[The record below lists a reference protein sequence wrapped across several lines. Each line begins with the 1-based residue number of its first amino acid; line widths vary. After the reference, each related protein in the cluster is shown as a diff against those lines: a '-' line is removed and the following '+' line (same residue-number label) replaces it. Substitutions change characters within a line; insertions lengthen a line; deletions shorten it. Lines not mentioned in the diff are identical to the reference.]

1 MLLSTSVAVNLSAH
15 CALPFSA
22 LDTPH
27 AAFAFAS
34 FTAFSWPAPHRATH
48 SASKSH
54 NLPQKQV
61 AVPSPIIVPRH
72 SSRSVPVTNC
82 ECWCRLALASPKR
95 APPCAAHGRAERFA
109 PSAERP
115 CARKGFAPAC
125 PCHPRARPFACVL
138 RPVRKSGVAS
148 VSDHELRCARVDW
161 AGLAAQSCPLTP
173 CRCPALVAN
182 LRGWRRARAAAL
194 TRASGWQTVP
204 EPCGRRQDAARSTE
218 ARRLALALR
227 SAVSSVS
234 TKTGRR
240 SCAVDASTRC
250 PMAAGRE
257 SASAGRLPAT
267 KGQRARQTSYQRAVA
282 QNAWN
287 ALHAAGPS
295 CARSRAPRRT
305 SPAQSE
311 RRRTGRRSRATMAAN
326 EHRAQGAHNTSARRQ
341 RHGEAPHRGRRTPA
355 DLRRR
360 AAPNSLPRHKQQRRE
375 GGQCDACA
383 PNSRQGREAKNL
395 YDGPQA
401 TRGVN
406 ECRSRAA
413 PRHQPS
419 SRTDAEHR
427 HAAGS
432 ECRTHSRREG
442 HGCDAKRVRA
452 LRGARERRPWG
463 TQGSGRHT
471 PCCRIEARRGDGVDT
486 PKEAGHVWRRAR
498 HSTECAVFP
507 RTDCSENGT
516 MYGKKVGRKDAC
528 GAPQ

>member
-15 CALPFSA
+15 AALPFSA

-34 FTAFSWPAPHRATH
+34 VTAFSWLGPHRATH

-54 NLPQKQV
+54 NLPQKQA

-72 SSRSVPVTNC
+72 SSRSVPVTKC
-82 ECWCRLALASPKR
+82 ECWCCLALASPKR
-95 APPCAAHGRAERFA
+95 ALPCAAHGRAERFA
-109 PSAERP
+109 PSSERP

-125 PCHPRARPFACVL
+125 PCHPRARPFACAL

-182 LRGWRRARAAAL
+182 RRGCRRARAAAL

-257 SASAGRLPAT
+257 SASAGRLSAT
-267 KGQRARQTSYQRAVA
+267 KGQRARQASYQRAVA

-287 ALHAAGPS
+287 ALHAAGAVVWPGV
-295 CARSRAPRRT
+295 AGPDALRPHRASDAAPG
-305 SPAQSE
+305 AAA
-311 RRRTGRRSRATMAAN
+311 GRRW
-326 EHRAQGAHNTSARRQ
+326 QLTSTARRV
-341 RHGEAPHRGRRTPA
+341 RTTRR
-355 DLRRR
+355 L
-360 AAPNSLPRHKQQRRE
+360 
-375 GGQCDACA
+375 
-383 PNSRQGREAKNL
+383 
-395 YDGPQA
+395 
-401 TRGVN
+401 
-406 ECRSRAA
+406 
-413 PRHQPS
+413 
-419 SRTDAEHR
+419 
-427 HAAGS
+427 
-432 ECRTHSRREG
+432 
-442 HGCDAKRVRA
+442 
-452 LRGARERRPWG
+452 
-463 TQGSGRHT
+463 
-471 PCCRIEARRGDGVDT
+471 
-486 PKEAGHVWRRAR
+486 
-498 HSTECAVFP
+498 AV
-507 RTDCSENGT
+507 NGT
-516 MYGKKVGRKDAC
+516 ERTATQDTGHHRT
-528 GAPQ
+528 